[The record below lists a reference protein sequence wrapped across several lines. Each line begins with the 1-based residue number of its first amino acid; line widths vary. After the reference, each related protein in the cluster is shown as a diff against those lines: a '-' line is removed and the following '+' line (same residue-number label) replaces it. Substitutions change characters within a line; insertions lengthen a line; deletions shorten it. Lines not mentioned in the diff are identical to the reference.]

1 MVQNSDK
8 ILLCSDLDR
17 TIIPNGHA
25 AESPDARTLLHRV
38 ARRPEL
44 TLVYVTGR
52 DEALITRALREWNLP
67 LPEIAVG
74 DVGTAIFDVSGTA
87 ADPVFTPWKGWREII
102 SADWQGK
109 KNPDILAML
118 ADFDVLRIQEPEKQ
132 KDVKLSFYV
141 DSGVDMGRL
150 AKDIHRHLERRGIRA
165 SVITSMDEMAGVG
178 LVDIVPAGATK
189 VDAISHIAGKYRLD
203 KSRVIFA
210 GDSGNDLPALTS
222 GFNAVL
228 VKNAADEVRTQAVAE
243 SSRKKTDGRLYLAKG
258 QFLGM
263 NGNYAAGV
271 LEGLAHF
278 MPETQRWMR
287 PPDPAGLK

>member
-44 TLVYVTGR
+44 MLVYVTGR
-52 DEALITRALREWNLP
+52 DEALITQALREWNLP
-67 LPEIAVG
+67 LPKIAVG

-87 ADPVFTPWKGWREII
+87 ADPVFTPWKGWQEII

-109 KNPDILAML
+109 KNPDMLTML

-132 KDVKLSFYV
+132 KDFKLSFYV
-141 DSGVDMGRL
+141 DSGVDMGEL
-150 AKDIHRHLERRGIRA
+150 AANIHRHLERRGIRA

-189 VDAISHIAGKYRLD
+189 VDAISHIAGKYGLD

-228 VKNAADEVRTQAVAE
+228 VKNASDEVRSQAVAE
-243 SSRKKTDGRLYLAKG
+243 SSRKKTDDRLYLAKG
-258 QFLGM
+258 EFLGM

-278 MPETQRWMR
+278 MPETRHWLRQ
-287 PPDPAGLK
+287 PGPQG